1 MVFYTSAPSK
11 SIFSSGLNNAIL
23 PTPSMYSSYFAA
35 GVSLRSDSESPPP
48 PVFRDT
54 TVAATVLTIDSSG
67 NVVEEVKGIMMHF

>member
-23 PTPSMYSSYFAA
+23 PTPSMYSSHFAA
-35 GVSLRSDSESPPP
+35 GVSLRSDSESLPP

-54 TVAATVLTIDSSG
+54 TVAATILTVDSSG
-67 NVVEEVKGIMMHF
+67 DVVEEVKGIMMHF